1 MITDA
6 FSHIDLQS
14 KLMDW
19 FLYYNNLFIKKLKS
33 EPINQVSQ
41 SSQHLENSL
50 HCLSLMLSLLELI
63 SFSDLDA

>member
-1 MITDA
+1 
-6 FSHIDLQS
+6 
-14 KLMDW
+14 MDW
-19 FLYYNNLFIKKLKS
+19 FLYYNDLFIKKLKS